1 MYRFYKSYKGVLNTR
16 FLCEAFWYRKGSEM
30 DNLVIRK
37 VKIEDL
43 RNVAEIVVNGW

>member
-1 MYRFYKSYKGVLNTR
+1 MYIFYKSYKGVLRTR

-43 RNVAEIVVNGW
+43 RNVAEIVVN